1 VRSSTSRSSFCAIG
15 SVKSNFGHL
24 DAAAGIAGLIKAVR
38 SLRHRAR
45 PPSLHYNSP
54 NPRIEFSSSPFYVN
68 SLLTP
73 WEVEGGKPRRA
84 GVSSFGIGGTNA
96 HLVLE
101 EAPEQY
107 CEPSMRGCHLVVLSA
122 RSAAALDRMTENLRR
137 HLEANPSLDLGD
149 VAYTLQMG
157 RREFAHRR
165 AIVCRDTADAAAA
178 LADSSRWMTEEAGGV
193 GHGAVGHGGVGHGA
207 VLLYSG
213 QGSQYAG
220 MCRELYESEPVFR
233 STLDECADYLMGE
246 LGFDLREVLY
256 PEAGYEEEADAK
268 LRETE
273 VTQPALFAVEYSLT
287 VLWRRW

>member
-1 VRSSTSRSSFCAIG
+1 
-15 SVKSNFGHL
+15 
-24 DAAAGIAGLIKAVR
+24 
-38 SLRHRAR
+38 
-45 PPSLHYNSP
+45 
-54 NPRIEFSSSPFYVN
+54 
-68 SLLTP
+68 
-73 WEVEGGKPRRA
+73 
-84 GVSSFGIGGTNA
+84 
-96 HLVLE
+96 
-101 EAPEQY
+101 
-107 CEPSMRGCHLVVLSA
+107 
-122 RSAAALDRMTENLRR
+122 
-137 HLEANPSLDLGD
+137 
-149 VAYTLQMG
+149 G

-178 LADSSRWMTEEAGGV
+178 LADPSRWVTQEA
-193 GHGAVGHGGVGHGA
+193 GGVGHGA